1 MTRLRKQTRPEFD
14 SPQLHKIEEN
24 KMPGPLTPPAIAAKG
39 FITVSLPISTAATAA
54 LSTYGAVI
62 APVIANL
69 ASATASI
76 TTIHAILTPLGAVAP
91 PSKVGMNI
99 TAAALSQ
106 IVTVNATIAATTVQ
120 SVAAV
125 GLPSPTFPVSAAL
138 VTSQLTALEAFIST
152 GLVLPLSV

>member
-1 MTRLRKQTRPEFD
+1 
-14 SPQLHKIEEN
+14 
-24 KMPGPLTPPAIAAKG
+24 MPGPLTPPAIAAKG

-76 TTIHAILTPLGAVAP
+76 TTIHAILTPLGAIAP

-99 TAAALSQ
+99 TGAALAQITTIQASITAATAISAPPTPAFAAA
-106 IVTVNATIAATTVQ
+106 
-120 SVAAV
+120 
-125 GLPSPTFPVSAAL
+125 GLL
-138 VTSQLTALEAFIST
+138 VTSQLTALETFIT
-152 GLVLPLSV
+152 IGLVLPLSV

>member
-1 MTRLRKQTRPEFD
+1 
-14 SPQLHKIEEN
+14 
-24 KMPGPLTPPAIAAKG
+24 MPGPLTPPAIAAKG
-39 FITVSLPISTAATAA
+39 FITVSMPISSAATAA
-54 LSTYGAVI
+54 LSAYGATI
-62 APVIANL
+62 APVVANL

-106 IVTVNATIAATTVQ
+106 ITAINGTIAATIIQ
-120 SVAAV
+120 SVAAA
-125 GLPSPTFPVSAAL
+125 GLPSPTFPVSAAS